1 MALVGPPNSGKSTLF
16 NRLTGLR
23 QKVANYPG
31 VTVEQRVGRLN
42 GIGRDDLTLIDLP
55 GIYGLDSY
63 SEDARVA
70 VDVLHGEM
78 PGTPAPDAILLVLDS
93 LQLRRQLML
102 AAPVL
107 ALGLPTLVLL
117 NMSDLMEARG
127 GRVDTLALAQ
137 ELGVPVAKISATR
150 GAGLDSITHF
160 LNRKAEA
167 EQPVPAEGKIE
178 LPVMGNPRSYRQ
190 WATGIST
197 RTKYKAP
204 LSNAWTKRIDGVL
217 LHKIWGPLI
226 FLAVVFAVF
235 QVVFSIGQPL
245 SDGFGNLLNAGGDRI
260 GALLGHNW
268 VESLLIDGVWRGVAS
283 VLVFLP
289 QILLLFLFI
298 GVLEDSGYLARAA
311 LIADRVM
318 RSIGLNGKAFI
329 PLLSAYACAVPA
341 IMATRTIENKRDRFA
356 TILVAPFMTC
366 SARLPIYMLMIA
378 AFIPNTPLLGDLFGL
393 RAAVMLSLYVLG
405 FVAAL
410 GTARLLKSSILKASS
425 APFIL
430 ELPQYRLPTVRSLSL
445 RLVDRGKVFL
455 RQAGTVI
462 LAVTLVLWVLSHVP
476 FHTDLTTS
484 VIGRLGHL
492 IEPAIQPLGFNWKIG
507 IGLLTSVV
515 AREVIVGT
523 LGTLYGADPAT
534 QSLGLQAALR
544 HDLTLGGAMAAAW
557 LAGLHYWR
565 FGVPITVA
573 AGAATLSAAVIAVVF
588 ALMPDLNGHLASAVV
603 IACGLAVF
611 AAAMRFDMADPA
623 RVTRKTDIA
632 FWLHLLSAPL
642 IVQPLIFG
650 FLGGLQDLD
659 TRRALGIIAI
669 FLGLGLVA
677 VIIDRRAILVSGLAY
692 AGFAFGALIHRPG
705 SNMKRPPR
713 LFWRWAFSCSP

>member
-1 MALVGPPNSGKSTLF
+1 MSDCCGPSATIEVAVEPRVAGRIRTVALVGPPNSGKSTLF

-42 GIGRDDLTLIDLP
+42 GIGRGDLTLIDLP
-55 GIYGLDSY
+55 GIYGLDTY

-78 PGTPAPDAILLVLDS
+78 PGTPVPDAILLVLDS
-93 LQLRRQLML
+93 LHLRRQLML

-107 ALGLPTLVLL
+107 SLGLPTLVLL

-150 GAGLDSITHF
+150 GAGLDAITHF

-167 EQPVPAEGKIE
+167 EKPVPAEGRIE

-204 LSNAWTKRIDGVL
+204 ISNAWTKRIDGVL

-245 SDGFGNLLNAGGDRI
+245 SDAFGDVLNTAGDKI
-260 GALLGHNW
+260 GILLGHGW

-378 AFIPNTPLLGDLFGL
+378 AFIPNKPLLGDFFGL

-405 FVAAL
+405 FIAAL
-410 GTARLLKSSILKASS
+410 ATARLLKSSILKASS

-484 VIGRLGHL
+484 VIGRLGHF

-534 QSLGLQAALR
+534 QSLGLQEALR
-544 HDLTLGGAMAAAW
+544 HDLTLGGAMA
-557 LAGLHYWR
+557 L
-565 FGVPITVA
+565 
-573 AGAATLSAAVIAVVF
+573 VVF
-588 ALMPDLNGHLASAVV
+588 FAFALQCTSTLAIVRRETNSW
-603 IACGLAVF
+603 
-611 AAAMRFDMADPA
+611 RWPA
-623 RVTRKTDIA
+623 
-632 FWLHLLSAPL
+632 
-642 IVQPLIFG
+642 
-650 FLGGLQDLD
+650 LQFVYM
-659 TRRALGIIAI
+659 G
-669 FLGLGLVA
+669 V
-677 VIIDRRAILVSGLAY
+677 LAY
-692 AGFAFGALIHRPG
+692 LAALATNQVILHFIR
-705 SNMKRPPR
+705 
-713 LFWRWAFSCSP
+713 